1 MNVSGYEIENR
12 YLLKRVPNISF
23 DEVFEIE
30 QFYTPEGRFR
40 FKKNKNTKEVSYY
53 QTNKKTI
60 SPGVNEEIEKEI
72 SEFEFNKAIK
82 TATRKIVKE
91 RGIIKHSGLTW
102 EVDYFIGN
110 LLVILEVEVDT
121 VEDLKQIVLPDFFQE
136 VLILDVTGIK
146 EFSNYNL
153 ADNIKN

>member
-1 MNVSGYEIENR
+1 MNINGYEIENR
-12 YLLKRVPNISF
+12 YLLKRVPNVSF

-40 FKKNKNTKEVSYY
+40 QQKNKDTKKVSYY

-60 SPGVNEEIEKEI
+60 SPGVNEEIEREI
-72 SEFEFNKAIK
+72 SEIEFEKAIK
-82 TATRKIVKE
+82 TATKKIVKE
-91 RGIIKHSGLTW
+91 RGIVKHSGLTW
-102 EVDYFIGN
+102 EVDYFVGN

-121 VEDLKQIVLPDFFQE
+121 IEDLKQIVLPSFFQE
-136 VLILDVTGIK
+136 VLILDITGMQ

-153 ADNIKN
+153 ADNIK